1 MTDALHTL
9 PEAAAMLTVSTRT
22 IKRWYEQGLIS
33 LVRLPGGHFR
43 VPASEIER
51 LTNPETAEA
60 E

>member
-1 MTDALHTL
+1 MTDTLYTL
-9 PEAAAMLTVSTRT
+9 PEAAEKLTVSTRT

-43 VPASEIER
+43 VPEGEIMR
-51 LTNPETAEA
+51 LATPETTEA